1 MKLGR
6 VNFNDRLAVSS
17 SEFDPRPESLH
28 LLVTAP
34 YRNHLASVRN
44 RSDQECSGP
53 RIAPGSNSWN
63 EECPLL
69 THHSL
74 IVLSLSELAIT
85 ETELKLIAAAAIIG
99 FSSSPNAG
107 NSTPAASGTPT
118 AL

>member
-1 MKLGR
+1 M
-6 VNFNDRLAVSS
+6 NFNGRLAVSS
-17 SEFDPRPESLH
+17 SEFDPRPESLN
-28 LLVTAP
+28 LLARAH
-34 YRNHLASVRN
+34 YRNHLSSERN
-44 RSDQECSGP
+44 RAGQECSGP
-53 RIAPGSNSWN
+53 RIAPGSNSRH
-63 EECPLL
+63 EEFPLL

-107 NSTPAASGTPT
+107 NRTPAASGTPT